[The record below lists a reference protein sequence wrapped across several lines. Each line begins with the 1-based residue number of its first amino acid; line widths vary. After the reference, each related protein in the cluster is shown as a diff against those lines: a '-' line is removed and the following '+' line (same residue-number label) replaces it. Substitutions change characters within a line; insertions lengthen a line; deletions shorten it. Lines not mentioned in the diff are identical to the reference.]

1 MTTETET
8 ANVQPD
14 VSSEDT
20 KVLAR
25 VLFKAQNV
33 KNKGAAGNAAENA
46 AENTEEL
53 AFKDAKK
60 ELMPV
65 ARRMLKILARQGYTL
80 SKSDD

>member
-14 VSSEDT
+14 VSSEDA

-25 VLFKAQNV
+25 VLFKAQKV
-33 KNKGAAGNAAENA
+33 KNKDVAE
-46 AENTEEL
+46 EVEEV

-80 SKSDD
+80 SKSGD